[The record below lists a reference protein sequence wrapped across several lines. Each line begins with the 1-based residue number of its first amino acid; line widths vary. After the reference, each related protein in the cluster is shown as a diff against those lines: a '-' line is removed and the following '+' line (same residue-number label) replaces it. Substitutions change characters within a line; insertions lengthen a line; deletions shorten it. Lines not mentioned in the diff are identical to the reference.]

1 MNKKILASLML
12 VVLVLM
18 SSTLNLVSAPKDIKK
33 PKCEVIL
40 SSHSIKLP
48 NENPTFEAW
57 IYVTNPS
64 KEMEREPFGDIPHG
78 CIVLHCIKV
87 NWLKFTHI
95 RPDGASWWWILYPNG
110 EVIDPEGKY
119 YDPGFGNRIKTIVYP
134 MEKALVYY
142 GGWMFAQDSQK
153 GVHRYIYTVNVEY
166 EGQILDLVATFQFT
180 VT

>member
-33 PKCEVIL
+33 PKCKVIL

-64 KEMEREPFGDIPHG
+64 KEMEREPSGDIPPRM
-78 CIVLHCIKV
+78 HCSS
-87 NWLKFTHI
+87 FH
-95 RPDGASWWWILYPNG
+95 
-110 EVIDPEGKY
+110 
-119 YDPGFGNRIKTIVYP
+119 
-134 MEKALVYY
+134 
-142 GGWMFAQDSQK
+142 Q
-153 GVHRYIYTVNVEY
+153 
-166 EGQILDLVATFQFT
+166 GQLA
-180 VT
+180 